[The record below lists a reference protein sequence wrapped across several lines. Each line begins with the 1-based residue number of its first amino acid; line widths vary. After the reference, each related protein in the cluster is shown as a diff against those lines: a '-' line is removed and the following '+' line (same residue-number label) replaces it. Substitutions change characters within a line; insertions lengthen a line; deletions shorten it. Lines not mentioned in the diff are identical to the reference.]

1 MLTDDA
7 RQAIR
12 VDLPESI
19 GFIRSSTQKMDRLIN
34 AILRL
39 SREGRR
45 VIAPEKLDMKSLLNG
60 VADGIRHQASSRAAE
75 IEIESPLPDIVSDR
89 VAVEQIFSNLVE
101 NAVKYL
107 AKDRPGLITVRGRA
121 QGDTVI
127 YQVQDN
133 GRGIDPKDH
142 DRVFDLFRRSGTQDQ
157 PGEGIGLAH
166 VRALAYRLG
175 GLITCESALDQGATF
190 TLSLPRVLTLERGTP
205 L

>member
-1 MLTDDA
+1 LSPTTC
-7 RQAIR
+7 QAIR
-12 VDLPESI
+12 VDLPEAI

-45 VIAPEKLDMKSLLNG
+45 VIAPEKLDMKRLVGG
-60 VADGIRHQASSRAAE
+60 VADGIRHQATARAATVE
-75 IEIESPLPDIVSDR
+75 IETPLPDIVSDR

-107 AKDRPGLITVRGRA
+107 APGRPGLITVRGRTE
-121 QGDTVI
+121 GDHVI
-127 YQVQDN
+127 YEVQDN

-142 DRVFDLFRRSGTQDQ
+142 DRVFDLFRRSGAQDQ

-175 GLITCESALDQGATF
+175 GLITCQSTLDQGATF
-190 TLSLPRVLTLERGTP
+190 TLSLPKVLTLERGTP

>member
-1 MLTDDA
+1 
-7 RQAIR
+7 
-12 VDLPESI
+12 V
-19 GFIRSSTQKMDRLIN
+19 
-34 AILRL
+34 
-39 SREGRR
+39 
-45 VIAPEKLDMKSLLNG
+45 V
-60 VADGIRHQASSRAAE
+60 E
-75 IEIESPLPDIVSDR
+75 IKTPLPDIVSDR

-107 AKDRPGLITVRGRA
+107 AKGRPGRITVRGRL
-121 QGDTVI
+121 QGDHVLFE
-127 YQVQDN
+127 VQDN

-142 DRVFDLFRRSGTQDQ
+142 DRVFDLFRRSGAQDQ

-190 TLSLPRVLTLERGTP
+190 RLSLPRILTLERGTP